1 MAGPYTLA
9 QMWKII
15 TLLQPATDA
24 AGRTSP
30 YWVTLKEADR
40 AVIVV
45 HINQGNAATVLLTPL
60 QAQNVAGTNSKALT
74 QNARI
79 WFNLATATSDALLR
93 QTDALNF
100 TTDVGVQNKI
110 VLFDI
115 DASSL
120 DQANGFVTVGLS
132 TGASNVANITS
143 AIVFLGEQ
151 RHAGDT
157 LPSQIIN

>member
-15 TLLQPATDA
+15 AMLPPAADA

-30 YWVTLKEADR
+30 YWVTLKECDR
-40 AVIVV
+40 CVLVV
-45 HINQGNAATVLLTPL
+45 HVNQGNAATVLLTPL
-60 QAQNVAGTNSKALT
+60 QATNVAGAGSVALT

-79 WFNLATATSDALLR
+79 WYNIATATSDALVR
-93 QTDALNF
+93 QTDGLNF
-100 TTDVGVQNKI
+100 TTDVTVANKI

-115 DASSL
+115 DAASL
-120 DQANGFVTVGLS
+120 NQAGGFVTVGIS

-143 AIVFLGEQ
+143 CVAFLGEQ